1 MMHCMGK
8 NAAELALRNARPIQ
22 GGAAGD
28 KLKARWDERNDQATA
43 LLAESCSKEPGPY
56 NVILN
61 ALGGDP
67 RPSCSD
73 LLLML
78 EVEYNIVDNVYIA
91 QQQRDF
97 NNLLMVAREQAS
109 SFMARI
115 QEKKQTLIGLGKAI
129 SDDIDCLGILINA
142 LDRDPRFGHLTAA
155 IRMENVPTWDNIK
168 RAIIRSEANSEIPSA
183 SSHER
188 SNYAGAEEPEDI
200 CQICG
205 KPGHVAK
212 NCFHRYKEGGGKG
225 GGGKGG
231 RGGGGKPPG
240 AKRQRITDKPDKDVG
255 KDLSHI
261 KCFNCLKFGHYAT
274 KCPEPKNTAKGNP
287 KKPWD
292 AGEASGMMREE

>member
-43 LLAESCSKEPGPY
+43 LLAESCIKEPGPY

-155 IRMENVPTWDNIK
+155 IRMENVPIL
-168 RAIIRSEANSEIPSA
+168 SEPS
-183 SSHER
+183 
-188 SNYAGAEEPEDI
+188 YDP
-200 CQICG
+200 
-205 KPGHVAK
+205 KPT
-212 NCFHRYKEGGGKG
+212 
-225 GGGKGG
+225 
-231 RGGGGKPPG
+231 P
-240 AKRQRITDKPDKDVG
+240 
-255 KDLSHI
+255 
-261 KCFNCLKFGHYAT
+261 KFPLPHPT
-274 KCPEPKNTAKGNP
+274 SDPTTPEPKSRKTSAKFAENR
-287 KKPWD
+287 D
-292 AGEASGMMREE
+292 T